1 VTRTPFS
8 PAADRNKD
16 AILPVLQDLLDAR
29 AQVLEIGSGSGQHA
43 LHFCAAMPGLS
54 WQPTELEYSIEPL
67 QSGIARAIGNIRPA
81 ITLDVCD
88 PDWQA
93 GIFDVIFTANT
104 LHIMS
109 WQAVCACYSG
119 AGRYL
124 RPGGLVLIYGP
135 FQYHGQHTTD
145 SNRAFDLELRRTAPQ
160 MGIRDVAEL
169 SVLARNAG
177 LLQVADIEMPVNNRV
192 LVYKKAETKDD

>member
-16 AILPVLQDLLDAR
+16 AILHVLKDLLAAK

-54 WQPTELEYSIEPL
+54 WQPSELEYSIEAL
-67 QSGIARAIGNIRPA
+67 QSGIAGAVGNIRPA
-81 ITLDVCD
+81 ITIDVCD

-93 GIFDVIFTANT
+93 GKFDVTFTANT

-109 WQAVCACYSG
+109 WQAVCAFYRG
-119 AGRYL
+119 AARYL

-135 FQYHGQHTTD
+135 FQYHGQHSAD

-169 SVLARNAG
+169 SVLAGSAG

-192 LVYKKAETKDD
+192 LVYEKS